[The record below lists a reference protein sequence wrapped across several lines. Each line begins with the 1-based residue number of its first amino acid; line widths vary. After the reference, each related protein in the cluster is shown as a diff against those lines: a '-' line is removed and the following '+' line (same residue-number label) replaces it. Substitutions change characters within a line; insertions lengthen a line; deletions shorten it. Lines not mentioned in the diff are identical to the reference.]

1 MTPLSTTGAA
11 ADHRGRLPDG
21 LRTEFEFV
29 LPRGYVDPRGR
40 VHRRGTMRLA
50 TARDEIAP
58 QADPRVRANPA
69 YLTVLLLART
79 VTSLEGLQDVGTD
92 VVEELFAA
100 DLAFLQQMYQ
110 QVNQRGDTRVELRCP
125 ACEHEF
131 TVDPATEAES
141 LLGAVGDVGEW

>member
-1 MTPLSTTGAA
+1 MTLLS
-11 ADHRGRLPDG
+11 ADRPGRSVEG
-21 LRTEFEFV
+21 LRTEFDFV
-29 LPRGYVDPRGR
+29 LPRGYVDGRGR

-79 VTSLEGLQDVGTD
+79 VTSLEGVDEVGTD
-92 VVEELFAA
+92 VVEALFAA

-110 QVNQRGDTRVELRCP
+110 QVNQQGDTRVELRCP
-125 ACEHEF
+125 ACRHEF
-131 TVDPATEAES
+131 AVDPATEAES

>member
-1 MTPLSTTGAA
+1 MTLLSTPM
-11 ADHRGRLPDG
+11 DRPGRTAEG
-21 LRTEFEFV
+21 LHTEFDFV
-29 LPRGYVDPRGR
+29 LPRGYVDARGR

-79 VTSLEGLQDVGTD
+79 VTSLEGMDDVGTD

-100 DLAFLQQMYQ
+100 DLAFLQDMYQ

-125 ACEHEF
+125 ACAHAF

-141 LLGAVGDVGEW
+141 LLGAVGDVGER